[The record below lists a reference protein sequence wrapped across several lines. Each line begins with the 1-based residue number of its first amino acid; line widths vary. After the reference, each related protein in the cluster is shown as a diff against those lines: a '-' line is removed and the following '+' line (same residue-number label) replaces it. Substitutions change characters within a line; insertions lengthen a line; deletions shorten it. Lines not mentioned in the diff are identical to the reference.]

1 LKKSLPIRGARHRSV
16 QPSSSERKAPRFLNW
31 PQENLRVSAL
41 ETSARFSPFGP
52 LGIISPVL
60 RKPLILG
67 FIFLVD
73 HGPDVIIQVANFGFQ
88 LGFGEALTFGG
99 NDKIVG

>member
-1 LKKSLPIRGARHRSV
+1 LAGDSFVLAADGVVAVAKSSISLVATLPTMTA
-16 QPSSSERKAPRFLNW
+16 API
-31 PQENLRVSAL
+31 
-41 ETSARFSPFGP
+41 TSPARFSPFGP

>member
-1 LKKSLPIRGARHRSV
+1 MAVTRVYREMLGSPGRCLLPTRGA
-16 QPSSSERKAPRFLNW
+16 API
-31 PQENLRVSAL
+31 
-41 ETSARFSPFGP
+41 TSPGRFSPSGP